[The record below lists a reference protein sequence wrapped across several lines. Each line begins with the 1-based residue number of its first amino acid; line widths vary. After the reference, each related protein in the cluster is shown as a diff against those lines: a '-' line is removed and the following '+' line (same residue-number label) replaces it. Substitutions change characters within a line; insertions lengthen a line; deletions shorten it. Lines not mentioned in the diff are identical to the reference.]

1 MSVQPEDILGQ
12 LMIVRLA
19 EPRWDVSF
27 EGWLRARRPGGIL
40 LAERLPRTPG
50 ALADFLS
57 RVDRALSPT
66 PFLAMEEEGGTV
78 DPLRAF
84 FPPLPSPQAV
94 AARGLSAA
102 AQLGELIGQALR
114 LLSFNTNLA
123 PVLDLTTP
131 FSQRSLG
138 TRSFGSNPSH
148 VARFGLAFVRGLERH
163 KVLACGKHFPGLG
176 SVPAASGG
184 NLPQCSK
191 PMVDLWRE
199 DLIPYRELLP
209 RLPLVMV
216 SLAAYKAF
224 DFDLPRAAALS
235 SQVVEGLLHI
245 KLGYCGVAVAGFLGP
260 QTGYCKLD
268 PERAAVQALNAGCD
282 MLVADERSMEA
293 IGRALNKALHSGT
306 LSPQRLEQALR
317 RIREVKRKLLP
328 PSARI
333 SPHKLDQLI
342 RSIENFSKEFR
353 PEEQRIG

>member
-1 MSVQPEDILGQ
+1 
-12 LMIVRLA
+12 
-19 EPRWDVSF
+19 
-27 EGWLRARRPGGIL
+27 
-40 LAERLPRTPG
+40 
-50 ALADFLS
+50 
-57 RVDRALSPT
+57 
-66 PFLAMEEEGGTV
+66 
-78 DPLRAF
+78 
-84 FPPLPSPQAV
+84 
-94 AARGLSAA
+94 
-102 AQLGELIGQALR
+102 
-114 LLSFNTNLA
+114 
-123 PVLDLTTP
+123 
-131 FSQRSLG
+131 
-138 TRSFGSNPSH
+138 
-148 VARFGLAFVRGLERH
+148 
-163 KVLACGKHFPGLG
+163 
-176 SVPAASGG
+176 
-184 NLPQCSK
+184 
-191 PMVDLWRE
+191 MVDLWRE